1 MGTWENFQSL
11 DFPMKHPFL
20 LAILI
25 VITHCLDFNEYDF
38 FKSKCDAS
46 CIFNGNDL
54 NSTTIGSFPSTCTTI
69 CTNLG
74 INNHCDLSENQLIL
88 AFQNV
93 KHLIGSLILFKTKF
107 TSAKFLR
114 TLESVE
120 CGLADFTIAYNPKM
134 EEIGMTNLLKIKC
147 SFINIHGNEEMK
159 KLNIPN
165 FKYASPSAENL
176 EANECEI
183 EINIDSEKYGFCI
196 TSVEMYN
203 FINIDDVNLKKLG
216 GGICEPGIQPSSGK
230 LCNASYNVDEETEI
244 QDGCTQ
250 MFGKLVINSKN
261 VQNVQKL
268 SSVEIIFGV
277 LYIEKTNLTTI
288 DFLQNL
294 KYISALGYGYPAITV
309 QNNPY
314 LSNFSFPNL
323 KRIKNNGES
332 SVVFT
337 NNTQEFILDPK
348 YCSFFENEL
357 GQDGWERPSF
367 DGKSCYTLIKE
378 ANTRPPY
385 KFAKNLDLIIVV
397 LLLSISQIV

>member
-1 MGTWENFQSL
+1 
-11 DFPMKHPFL
+11 MKNPFL

-25 VITHCLDFNEYDF
+25 VTSHCLDFNESEF

-46 CIFNGNDL
+46 CIFYGDL
-54 NSTTIGSFPSTCTTI
+54 NSTTIGSFPSSCTTI
-69 CTNLG
+69 CARLG
-74 INNHCDLSENQLIL
+74 IDNNCDLSKNQLML
-88 AFQNV
+88 VFQNM
-93 KHLIGSLILFKTKF
+93 KHLIGSLILYRTKF

-120 CGLADFTIAYNPKM
+120 CGLADFTISYNPKM
-134 EEIGMTNLLKIKC
+134 EEIGMTNLTTIKC
-147 SFINIHGNEEMK
+147 SLIDIHGNEELK

-165 FKYASPSAENL
+165 LNYASPSAENL
-176 EANECEI
+176 EANKTGI

-203 FINIDDVNLKKLG
+203 FINIENVNLKKLG

-230 LCNASYNVDEETEI
+230 LCNASHNVDEETEI

-250 MFGKLVINSKN
+250 MFGKVVINPKN

-277 LYIEKTNLTTI
+277 LYIENTNLTTI

-348 YCSFFENEL
+348 YCSFFEDQL
-357 GQDGWERPSF
+357 GQGGWEKPKF
-367 DGKSCYTLIKE
+367 DGNSCYTLIQE

-397 LLLSISQIV
+397 LFMSIAQIL